1 MLVHLLWM
9 HCTVTLVSKNLPK
22 VRALIHK
29 ACPQWYD
36 LGLELGVEET
46 TLDVIKNDNDNKTEI
61 CFRAML
67 SVWLKMIDPCPSW
80 EGLVAA
86 LKQPYIGH
94 EELADKVNKE
104 QGIAPKATETV
115 EPPETI
121 SKLGEL
127 SIPQSYGSSHL
138 WFLCAAQKQQS
149 PDVVITLCEASA
161 LVESSKHITNRDGH

>member
-1 MLVHLLWM
+1 
-9 HCTVTLVSKNLPK
+9 
-22 VRALIHK
+22 
-29 ACPQWYD
+29 
-36 LGLELGVEET
+36 
-46 TLDVIKNDNDNKTEI
+46 
-61 CFRAML
+61 
-67 SVWLKMIDPCPSW
+67 MIDPCPSW

-127 SIPQSYGSSHL
+127 SIHTNKIMAYLWILQPKSINHL
-138 WFLCAAQKQQS
+138 MLS
-149 PDVVITLCEASA
+149 
-161 LVESSKHITNRDGH
+161 